1 MAHRLKREFDVR
13 TLPDLVLVQP
23 FCLRPRE
30 TAVSVS
36 ASLRSGGTASAG
48 GGSELSGSRVRRRL
62 AAHVYLA
69 CVARGAL
76 AELEAVAECV
86 AERDWAPERERLRG
100 APRLESLV
108 NVQWPAVS
116 QGAVRS
122 DAAAGSSYTAI
133 QLLHM
138 WNRAAVATRKSLGA
152 RTSHIV
158 EAAKQY
164 L

>member
-23 FCLRPRE
+23 FCLRQRE

-36 ASLRSGGTASAG
+36 ASLRSGGTAGG
-48 GGSELSGSRVRRRL
+48 GGSERSGGRGRRRL

-76 AELEAVAECV
+76 AELEAVTECA
-86 AERDWAPERERLRG
+86 AERDWTPERERLRG

-108 NVQWPAVS
+108 SVQWPAAS

-138 WNRAAVATRKSLGA
+138 WHRASVVTRKSLGA

-158 EAAKQY
+158 DAAKQF